1 MWVSDAK
8 EAHIPDDHMAL
19 ISDAG
24 ALSARLRRGCK
35 QISVRV
41 DSQGL
46 SSAFGDEQKILAIN
60 ENNTLIRKVHIL
72 GDQKPLVHGRVV
84 VPNLTYRKFQVE
96 FDQLGNK
103 LLGETL
109 LYDRPEVT
117 RSPFQYAKVAE
128 NLWARRSL
136 FVMEGYNLLVTEVF
150 LPTLMDR
157 ESGAMY

>member
-8 EAHIPDDHMAL
+8 EAHIPDNHMAL
-19 ISDAG
+19 MSDAG
-24 ALSARLRRGCK
+24 ALSARLRLGCK
-35 QISVRV
+35 EVSVQV

-46 SSAFGDEQKILAIN
+46 SSAFADEQKLLAIN
-60 ENNTLIRKVHIL
+60 EKNTLIRKVHIM
-72 GDQKPLVHGRVV
+72 GDKKPLVHGRVV

-117 RSPFQYAKVAE
+117 RSPFQYAKVSD

-136 FVMEGYNLLVTEVF
+136 FIIEGYNLLVTEVF
-150 LPTLMDR
+150 LPNLM
-157 ESGAMY
+157 EKAKK